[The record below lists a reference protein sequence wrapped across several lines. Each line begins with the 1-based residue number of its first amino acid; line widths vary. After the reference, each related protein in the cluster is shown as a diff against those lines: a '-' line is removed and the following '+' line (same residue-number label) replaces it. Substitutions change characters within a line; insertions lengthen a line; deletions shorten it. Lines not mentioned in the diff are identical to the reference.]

1 MGVAEDIKEDLNRGA
16 FRLFAEYRSSLYS
29 EALQLCLGNQSDAE
43 DLTIR
48 TLDRAIRKI
57 AFFDES
63 KGRVIDWM
71 RQIMRNLRK
80 NDLDLKAANAV
91 VAFDPTD
98 MEASLGQADS
108 STVDDILSKS
118 DDEFLRR
125 AVNALPND
133 LREAVVLHY
142 LMDQPIAQV
151 AKVLRVPV
159 GTVKARLH
167 YARKVLQGKLAKEM
181 RRPRTIAAMA
191 LFLLSTVTYAAWT
204 AGWIPHDLFGG
215 AAEAEVAV
223 APVVEVAAKPSPF
236 PVAEPQ
242 TNATSTALLA
252 SESAEP
258 SQEETSDETAAQET
272 GDEAISSGQGAA
284 GNEAQE
290 PPKPFRIRIR

>member
-204 AGWIPHDLFGG
+204 AGWIPHDLLGG
-215 AAEAEVAV
+215 AAETEVV
-223 APVVEVAAKPSPF
+223 IAPVVEVAAKPSPF
-236 PVAEPQ
+236 PVTDPQ
-242 TNATSTALLA
+242 TNATPAVSQTA
-252 SESAEP
+252 ESAEP
-258 SQEETSDETAAQET
+258 SLEASDETLET
-272 GDEAISSGQGAA
+272 GDAAISSEQETT
-284 GNEAQE
+284 GNEAPE

>member
-98 MEASLGQADS
+98 MEAALGQSDS
-108 STVDDILSKS
+108 STEDDILSKS

-125 AVNALPND
+125 AVNALPHD

-142 LMDQPIAQV
+142 LMDQTIAQV

-215 AAEAEVAV
+215 AAEAEVV
-223 APVVEVAAKPSPF
+223 ADPIVEIAAKPSPF
-236 PVAEPQ
+236 PIAEPQ
-242 TNATSTALLA
+242 TNAAPVAALA
-252 SESAEP
+252 SEAAVYSY
-258 SQEETSDETAAQET
+258 ETDDEAAAQET
-272 GDEAISSGQGAA
+272 NAATAVQEAVDETS
-284 GNEAQE
+284 E

>member
-98 MEASLGQADS
+98 MEAALGQADS

-215 AAEAEVAV
+215 AAEAEVV
-223 APVVEVAAKPSPF
+223 ADPIVEIAAKPSPF
-236 PVAEPQ
+236 PIAEPQ
-242 TNATSTALLA
+242 TNAAPVAALA
-252 SESAEP
+252 SEAVVYSH
-258 SQEETSDETAAQET
+258 ETDDEAAAQET
-272 GDEAISSGQGAA
+272 NAAAAVQEAVDETP
-284 GNEAQE
+284 E
-290 PPKPFRIRIR
+290 PTKPFRIRIR

>member
-1 MGVAEDIKEDLNRGA
+1 MGVAQDIKDDLNRGA

-80 NDLDLKAANAV
+80 NDLDLKAANAI
-91 VAFDPTD
+91 VAFDPAD
-98 MEASLGQADS
+98 MEASLGKADS
-108 STVDDILSKS
+108 STVEDILSKS

-167 YARKVLQGKLAKEM
+167 YARKVLQGKLVQEM
-181 RRPRTIAAMA
+181 RRPRTIAAIA
-191 LFLLSTVTYAAWT
+191 LFLLSTMTYAAWT

-215 AAEAEVAV
+215 AAEVETVATP
-223 APVVEVAAKPSPF
+223 AVEVVAKPRPF
-236 PVAEPQ
+236 PVVTPQ
-242 TNATSTALLA
+242 TNATTATA
-252 SESAEP
+252 QTVAADEP
-258 SQEETSDETAAQET
+258 SQQAETDAAETDDSDDSTASDSETM
-272 GDEAISSGQGAA
+272 
-284 GNEAQE
+284 

>member
-57 AFFDES
+57 SFFDES

-98 MEASLGQADS
+98 MEASLSQADS

-125 AVNALPND
+125 AVNALPHD

-142 LMDQPIAQV
+142 LMDQPIVQV

-167 YARKVLQGKLAKEM
+167 YARKVLQGKLAQEM

-204 AGWIPHDLFGG
+204 AGWIPHDLLGG
-215 AAEAEVAV
+215 AAEAEVVA
-223 APVVEVAAKPSPF
+223 APVVEIAAKPSPF

-242 TNATSTALLA
+242 TNVAPAATTALT
-252 SESAEP
+252 SESSDSPLGTDDSSLEAEGE
-258 SQEETSDETAAQET
+258 SAD
-272 GDEAISSGQGAA
+272 
-284 GNEAQE
+284 E
-290 PPKPFRIRIR
+290 PPKPFTIRFR

>member
-1 MGVAEDIKEDLNRGA
+1 MGVAQDIQDDLNRGA
-16 FRLFAEYRSSLYS
+16 FRLFADYRASLYA

-57 AFFDES
+57 SFFDES

-98 MEASLGQADS
+98 MEAALGQSDS
-108 STVDDILSKS
+108 STEDDILSKS
-118 DDEFLRR
+118 DDEYLRR
-125 AVNALPND
+125 AVNSLPND

-167 YARKVLQGKLAKEM
+167 YARKVLQGKLAREM

-191 LFLLSTVTYAAWT
+191 LFLLSTMTYAAWT
-204 AGWIPHDLFGG
+204 AGWIPHDLFDGG
-215 AAEAEVAV
+215 AAEVEATP
-223 APVVEVAAKPSPF
+223 APVVEVAAKPRPF
-236 PVAEPQ
+236 PVVAPQ
-242 TNATSTALLA
+242 TNAAPVWI
-252 SESAEP
+252 AEP
-258 SQEETSDETAAQET
+258 VELPYVADDAAETNETDASSDEK
-272 GDEAISSGQGAA
+272 
-284 GNEAQE
+284 
-290 PPKPFRIRIR
+290 PPEPFRILIR

>member
-1 MGVAEDIKEDLNRGA
+1 MGVAQDIKEDLNRGA
-16 FRLFAEYRSSLYS
+16 FQLFAEYRAALYA
-29 EALQLCLGNQSDAE
+29 EALHLCMGNASDAE

-57 AFFDES
+57 AFFDEG

-91 VAFDPTD
+91 VAFDPAD
-98 MEASLGQADS
+98 MESALGRADN

-125 AVNALPND
+125 AVGELPKD

-142 LMDQPIAQV
+142 LLDQPIAQV
-151 AKVLRVPV
+151 AKVLRVPS

-167 YARKVLQGKLAKEM
+167 YARKVLQGKLAQEM

-191 LFLLSTVTYAAWT
+191 LLFLSMMTYAAWT
-204 AGWIPHDLFGG
+204 AGWLPGLSS
-215 AAEAEVAV
+215 EKEKPQSV
-223 APVVEVAAKPSPF
+223 APVAL
-236 PVAEPQ
+236 VAEKNPAMFPEVVPQ
-242 TNATSTALLA
+242 TNIS
-252 SESAEP
+252 SVVEEEMGSVSFESAV
-258 SQEETSDETAAQET
+258 EEHSEELAPDL
-272 GDEAISSGQGAA
+272 GAA
-284 GNEAQE
+284 GEGE
-290 PPKPFRIRIR
+290 PFRIRIR

>member
-1 MGVAEDIKEDLNRGA
+1 MGVAQDIQDDLNRGA
-16 FRLFAEYRSSLYS
+16 FRLFADYRASLYA

-57 AFFDES
+57 SFFDES

-98 MEASLGQADS
+98 MEAALGQSDS
-108 STVDDILSKS
+108 STEDDILSKS
-118 DDEFLRR
+118 DDEYLRR
-125 AVNALPND
+125 AVNSLPND

-167 YARKVLQGKLAKEM
+167 YARKVLQGKLAREM
-181 RRPRTIAAMA
+181 RRPRTIAAIA
-191 LFLLSTVTYAAWT
+191 LFLLSTMTYAAWT
-204 AGWIPHDLFGG
+204 AGWIPHDLFDGS
-215 AAEAEVAV
+215 AAEVEN
-223 APVVEVAAKPSPF
+223 APAPIVEVAAKPRPF
-236 PVAEPQ
+236 PVVAPQ
-242 TNATSTALLA
+242 TNAA
-252 SESAEP
+252 SAWIAEP
-258 SQEETSDETAAQET
+258 VELPYVADDAAETNETDASSEEK
-272 GDEAISSGQGAA
+272 
-284 GNEAQE
+284 
-290 PPKPFRIRIR
+290 PPEPFRILIR

>member
-1 MGVAEDIKEDLNRGA
+1 MGVAQDIQDDLNRGA
-16 FRLFAEYRSSLYS
+16 FRLFADYRASLYA

-57 AFFDES
+57 SFFDES

-98 MEASLGQADS
+98 MEAALGQSDS
-108 STVDDILSKS
+108 STEQDILSKS

-167 YARKVLQGKLAKEM
+167 YARKVLQGKLAQEM
-181 RRPRTIAAMA
+181 RRPRTIAAIA
-191 LFLLSTVTYAAWT
+191 LFLLSTMTYAAWT

-215 AAEAEVAV
+215 GAAEDVATQV
-223 APVVEVAAKPSPF
+223 PAPVVEIAAKPKPF
-236 PVAEPQ
+236 PVVAPQ
-242 TNATSTALLA
+242 TNAAPA
-252 SESAEP
+252 WVAEP
-258 SQEETSDETAAQET
+258 VESRQIVDDPAETNETDASSDE
-272 GDEAISSGQGAA
+272 D
-284 GNEAQE
+284 
-290 PPKPFRIRIR
+290 PPEPFRIRIR

>member
-125 AVNALPND
+125 AVNALPHD

-167 YARKVLQGKLAKEM
+167 YARKVLQGKLAQEM

-204 AGWIPHDLFGG
+204 AGWIPHDFLGG
-215 AAEAEVAV
+215 TAEAEVAA
-223 APVVEVAAKPSPF
+223 APVVEIAAKPSPF

-242 TNATSTALLA
+242 TNAAPATATALT
-252 SESAEP
+252 SES
-258 SQEETSDETAAQET
+258 SDSPL
-272 GDEAISSGQGAA
+272 EADDSSLKASDSSL
-284 GNEAQE
+284 EADGESADE
-290 PPKPFRIRIR
+290 PPKPFTIRFR